1 MDNFKII
8 LIGVGGQG
16 LVSLLSIIDEA
27 AFIEGY
33 DVKSSELHGLSQ
45 RDGSVETHIIF
56 GKTVYSPLVSRGKAD
71 LVIGLE
77 MLEGLRAF
85 SRANAQTKFLINNYS
100 LPFEGSPKQEEIL
113 SQLEKVAKN
122 NLSLVDASLICKKEL
137 QNEVVAGVY
146 LLGYAVSKKIIPL
159 KQESVLR
166 ALESIVPSKYLELN
180 KKAFLLSK
188 QCPV

>member
-1 MDNFKII
+1 MNKNFNII

-33 DVKSSELHGLSQ
+33 DLKSSELHGLSQ

-56 GKTVYSPLVSRGKAD
+56 GRNVHSPLIPPGKAD
-71 LVIGLE
+71 LIIGLE
-77 MLEGLRAF
+77 ILEGLRAF
-85 SRANAQTKFLINNYS
+85 TRANSQTKFLVNKYF
-100 LPFEGSPKQEEIL
+100 LPFEGSPKEEVIL

-122 NLSLVDASLICKKEL
+122 NLYLINASEICKKEL
-137 QNEVVAGVY
+137 QNEVVSGVY
-146 LLGYAVSKKIIPL
+146 LLGYAVFKNIIPL
-159 KQESVLR
+159 KEESVLK
-166 ALESIVPSKYLELN
+166 ALENIIPGKYLELN

-188 QCPV
+188 NG